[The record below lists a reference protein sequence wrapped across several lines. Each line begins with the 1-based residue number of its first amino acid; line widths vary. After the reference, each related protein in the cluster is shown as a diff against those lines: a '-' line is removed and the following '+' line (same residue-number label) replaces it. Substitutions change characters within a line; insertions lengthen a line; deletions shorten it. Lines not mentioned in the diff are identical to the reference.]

1 MPLKSRSEPKEATIT
16 RMQDQ
21 LLWTFLLAVALFY
34 PVRQLIWTLSVRRE
48 GRGTGAPAD
57 EIRRSALK
65 RRASATAALLCF
77 VFALLYQNVL
87 MSQLHGP

>member
-1 MPLKSRSEPKEATIT
+1 
-16 RMQDQ
+16 MQYQ

-48 GRGTGAPAD
+48 ERNTSVPLD

-65 RRASATAALLCF
+65 RRASVTAALLCF
-77 VFALLYQNVL
+77 VFAVLYQNVL
-87 MSQLHGP
+87 MSQLYGP